1 MSGPKV
7 DMAEVRKQE
16 KDRLLK
22 ERLRR
27 MQLMEEMEAQL
38 EQFREAVRTLAMTD
52 TLEAPSRE
60 LLEQVEAMLQ
70 EQMDEVHSAN
80 ETFDVTAA
88 QQKLRQAMQ
97 PHREQLQNL
106 QLHAA
111 ALREREENQERSRIA
126 QEQLSS
132 KRRTIAFLQKKTDD
146 GPSPAEQRS
155 QLENQLQELLAH
167 PGLNVVHKSTL
178 LNFRRQLED
187 PRGSVEAAR
196 ESFLQV
202 KSVIMADLR
211 ELEDMYRQYRLE
223 CFDSEAQPLSSF
235 RNKEEIR
242 QAMELARERSSKNV
256 EKEYIKRQIDQ
267 VMEKYGYNVIESQH
281 LEQLSATGQTFY
293 EVDENTAINVFVSN
307 NSQVSMRVVGIGV
320 TDAIS
325 AQEDDMLYEQQ
336 CAFCALHPKITAEL
350 AMRGVLLTTKEH
362 KAPDRRFN
370 KKVVAGDRTDRTK
383 KRKLQAA
390 QQRVLYKG

>member
-38 EQFREAVRTLAMTD
+38 EQFREAVRTIAMTD

-60 LLEQVEAMLQ
+60 LLEQVEAILQ
-70 EQMDEVHSAN
+70 EQMDEVRSAN
-80 ETFDVTAA
+80 EMFDVTAA
-88 QQKLRQAMQ
+88 QQKLRHTMQ

-106 QLHAA
+106 QLRAV
-111 ALREREENQERSRIA
+111 ALREREENQEQNRIA

-132 KRRTIAFLQKKTDD
+132 KRRTMAFLQKKTDA

-155 QLENQLQELLAH
+155 QLDAQLQELLAH

-187 PRGSVEAAR
+187 PRGSVDEAR

-223 CFDSEAQPLSSF
+223 CFVSEARPLSSF
-235 RNKEEIR
+235 RNNEEIR
-242 QAMELARERSSKNV
+242 QAIEMTREKSSKNV

-267 VMEKYGYNVIESQH
+267 VMEKYGYNIIESQY
-281 LEQLSATGQTFY
+281 LEQLNATGQTFY

-320 TDAIS
+320 TDTIS

-362 KAPDRRFN
+362 KAPDKRFN
-370 KKVVAGDRTDRTK
+370 KKVVAGDRTERTR

-390 QQRVLYKG
+390 QKRVLYKG

>member
-38 EQFREAVRTLAMTD
+38 EQFREAVWALAMTD
-52 TLEAPSRE
+52 TLEAPSQG
-60 LLEQVEAMLQ
+60 LLEQVEAILQ
-70 EQMDEVHSAN
+70 EQMDAVRSAN

-88 QQKLRQAMQ
+88 QQKLRQALQ

-106 QLHAA
+106 QLRAA
-111 ALREREENQERSRIA
+111 ALREREENQQRSRIA

-132 KRRTIAFLQKKTDD
+132 KRRTMAFLQKKTDE

-155 QLENQLQELLAH
+155 HLEAQLQELLAH

-242 QAMELARERSSKNV
+242 QAIEIAREKSSKNV

-325 AQEDDMLYEQQ
+325 AQEGDMLYEQQ

-370 KKVVAGDRTDRTK
+370 KKIVTGDRTERTR

>member
-27 MQLMEEMEAQL
+27 MQLAEEMEAQM
-38 EQFREAVRTLAMTD
+38 EQFREAVKAISGTD

-60 LLEQVEAMLQ
+60 LLEQVEKLIQ
-70 EQMDEVHSAN
+70 EQLAEVRNAN

-88 QQKLRQAMQ
+88 QQKLRQALL

-106 QLHAA
+106 QLRAA
-111 ALREREENQERSRIA
+111 AIREREENREQDRIV
-126 QEQLSS
+126 QEQLSG
-132 KRRTIAFLQKKTDD
+132 KRRSIAFLQKKTDA
-146 GPSPAEQRS
+146 GPSQEAQRS

-167 PGLNVVHKSTL
+167 PGLNVIHKSTL

-187 PRGSVEAAR
+187 TRGSVEVAQ
-196 ESFLQV
+196 ESFQQV

-211 ELEDMYRQYRLE
+211 ELEDLYRQYRME
-223 CFDSEAQPLSSF
+223 CFDSEAQPLSAF

-242 QAMELARERSSKNV
+242 QAIELTREKSSKNV

-281 LEQLSATGQTFY
+281 LEQLSAIGQTFY

-350 AMRGVLLTTKEH
+350 AMRGVLLTTKDH

-370 KKVVAGDRTDRTK
+370 KKVVTGDRTDKTR